1 MDTIHSVNFTDL
13 KCWQKSRLLARIT
26 YEQTRSVKDF
36 NIRDQ
41 LRRAT
46 LSIMNNIAEGY
57 TRRSEK
63 ETFRFLNISIASCA
77 EVISMTYHLEDIR
90 FLDNDKLNDI
100 RDKAIELSKM
110 INGLANYVKTK
121 TREPGKQGT
130 RELGKYESRKVGN

>member
-1 MDTIHSVNFTDL
+1 MEKIHSVNFTDL

-46 LSIMNNIAEGY
+46 LSIMNNIAEGC

-77 EVISMTYHLEDIR
+77 EVISMTYHLEDIQ

-121 TREPGKQGT
+121 M
-130 RELGKYESRKVGN
+130 